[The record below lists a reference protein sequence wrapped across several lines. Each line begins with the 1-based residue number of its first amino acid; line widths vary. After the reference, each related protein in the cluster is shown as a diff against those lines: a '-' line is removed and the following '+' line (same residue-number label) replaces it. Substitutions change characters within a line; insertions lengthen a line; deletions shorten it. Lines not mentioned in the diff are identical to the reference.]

1 MEEAQASEGG
11 GATLS
16 LSDPKLKAF
25 LASTLLALPGLTWQ
39 AWVLGVSFRQRRGKP
54 VADTNALAE
63 GAAALQAAASA
74 AKRAAGVDSET
85 TEPAPTTKP
94 KSTVPT
100 EASAVDSSSAS
111 APSGLSK
118 GRPLLFIAGVTF
130 LFLFAKSWLA
140 RVLALVPEAYLDEV
154 FHIPQAQTYCDGR
167 WFEWDDKIT
176 TPPGLYVV
184 SVALKIFWT
193 GGDEKERT
201 AADSSGA
208 GDGCSVWALRAAN
221 NVAIMLVAVAAS
233 SCRAALEA
241 SQGKHKDKE
250 NRLISLYAFHSAIN
264 VALFPVLF
272 FFSALYYTDVYSTL
286 AVLLAY
292 RNHLYRVSLG
302 PETAPVWTDLAAILL
317 GLVSLAFRQTNIFW
331 VVVYMGGLEAVHAVK
346 RVRAT
351 YGKKLLAQKLREQ
364 EQEAAKGTAP
374 FGSLPEMMSLYSWKY
389 AHGDVHDPPLSASW
403 PDDWALSLVASV
415 GIAAVCNVPAVL
427 RQVWPHLTI
436 LASFAG
442 FVAWNGGVVLGDK
455 ANHVAT
461 LHFAQLL
468 YVWALMAFFSAPL
481 FVVHAAGYAKR
492 AVSYFNGAGSAAARK
507 GKEDDVTDA
516 PLPPLT
522 VATYA
527 SENKL
532 LRLLHVIFVKKA
544 YYPLYLVAVFDAMLA
559 IVRYNTLVHPF
570 TLADNR
576 HYMFYVF
583 RYTIRHSLIRYALV
597 PAYCISAWACWR
609 VLWAAPGADEQI
621 AGNYN
626 SPFVGQVTELEAV
639 EPTTEPVVDTP
650 KKEMGKKDQKDKKV
664 RKGKGKQQKPEE
676 EKEEGAV
683 SEAAPTRPVHVF
695 LSFLD
700 EDEDGAATAARTGP
714 TTTTA
719 LLWLAATSL
728 SLVTAPLVEP
738 RYFILPWVFWRLLV
752 PASTRGKVDVRLL
765 LETVWFVAIN
775 VATMYMFL
783 YRPYVWRAA
792 DGTVLDGG
800 RLQRF
805 MW

>member
-1 MEEAQASEGG
+1 MEGAQAPD

-25 LASTLLALPGLTWQ
+25 LGSTLLALPGLTWQ

-74 AKRAAGVDSET
+74 AKRAAGVENEA
-85 TEPAPTTKP
+85 TEPRTAVSVEAEAPAP
-94 KSTVPT
+94 S
-100 EASAVDSSSAS
+100 S
-111 APSGLSK
+111 APSGLSR

-130 LFLFAKSWLA
+130 LFLFARSWLA

-167 WFEWDDKIT
+167 WSDWDDKIT

-184 SVALKIFWT
+184 SVALKILWT
-193 GGDEKERT
+193 GGEEAAT
-201 AADSSGA
+201 AAGLSGA

-221 NVAIMLVAVAAS
+221 TVAIMLVAVVAS

-241 SQGKHKDKE
+241 AQGQHTDKA

-272 FFSALYYTDVYSTL
+272 FFSALYYTDVYATL

-292 RNHLYRVSLG
+292 RNHLYRVSCSAA
-302 PETAPVWTDLAAILL
+302 APVWTDAATVLL
-317 GLVSLAFRQTNIFW
+317 GLAALAFRQTNIFW

-346 RVRAT
+346 RVRAAH
-351 YGKKLLAQKLREQ
+351 GKQLLAQKQREQ
-364 EQEAAKGTAP
+364 AQEAAQGTAP
-374 FGSLPEMMSLYSWKY
+374 FGSLSTLVSLYSWKY
-389 AHGDVHDPPLSASW
+389 AHGDVHDPPLGASW
-403 PDDWALSLVASV
+403 PDDWALSLLASV
-415 GIAAVCNVPAVL
+415 GIAAVCNLPAVL
-427 RQVWPHLTI
+427 RQVWPHVAI

-461 LHFAQLL
+461 LHVAQLL

-481 FVVHAAGYAKR
+481 FVVHALGYTQRARAYFSSAGNA
-492 AVSYFNGAGSAAARK
+492 GANKSEAA
-507 GKEDDVTDA
+507 DA
-516 PLPPLT
+516 PPVPPLT
-522 VATYA
+522 VAAFA
-527 SENKL
+527 SEDKL
-532 LRLLHVIFVKKA
+532 LRLLHVVFVKKA

-559 IVRYNTLVHPF
+559 TVHYNTLVHPF

-583 RYTIRHSLIRYALV
+583 RYTIRHGLIRYALV
-597 PAYCISAWACWR
+597 PVYGVCAWACWR
-609 VLWAAPGADEQI
+609 ILWAAPGADEPS
-621 AGNYN
+621 AGDFS
-626 SPFVGQVTELEAV
+626 SPFVGESTELAA
-639 EPTTEPVVDTP
+639 EPVTDVVDAP
-650 KKEMGKKDQKDKKV
+650 KDKGTKDKKNKKKS
-664 RKGKGKQQKPEE
+664 KGKGKQQQQAVPEA
-676 EKEEGAV
+676 GPAGP
-683 SEAAPTRPVHVF
+683 AHVF

-700 EDEDGAATAARTGP
+700 EDGDGAATAARAGP

-752 PASTRGKVDVRLL
+752 PAATRNKIDVRLV
-765 LETVWFVAIN
+765 LETVWFVVVN
-775 VATMYMFL
+775 MATMYMFL